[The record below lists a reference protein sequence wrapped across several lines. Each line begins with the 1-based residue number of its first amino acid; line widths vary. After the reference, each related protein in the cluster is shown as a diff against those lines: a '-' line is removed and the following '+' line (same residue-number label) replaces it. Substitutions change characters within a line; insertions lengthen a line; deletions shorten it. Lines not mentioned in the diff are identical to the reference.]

1 MTPKLMFSISEL
13 LWPSDVS
20 SSCCLVTK
28 SCLTPVAHQAP
39 LSMGFPRQEYRSGLP
54 FPPPGDLPDPGI
66 KLMSLVSP
74 SSTGGLF
81 TTEPPGKPDV
91 SSAGRK
97 ILHQNKLT
105 DFTPPPNSDIWV
117 GLRHNTSSHPKLHAT
132 AVEIWSLYQCQ
143 RSWNKAGG
151 LKQQKWLLHSSR
163 GEKSEIRISSGLCC
177 LCNL

>member
-1 MTPKLMFSISEL
+1 MPDSCSPPGSSVHGISQARIPE
-13 LWPSDVS
+13 WVAIS
-20 SSCCLVTK
+20 SSRGSSWPRDQTHVSRVSFINRWIVYHWATREAWCKFC
-28 SCLTPVAHQAP
+28 
-39 LSMGFPRQEYRSGLP
+39 RQENITSEQANRFYP
-54 FPPPGDLPDPGI
+54 
-66 KLMSLVSP
+66 
-74 SSTGGLF
+74 
-81 TTEPPGKPDV
+81 
-91 SSAGRK
+91 
-97 ILHQNKLT
+97 
-105 DFTPPPNSDIWV
+105 PPPNSDIWV